1 MMTSKTGRQLCAL
14 LIALFFTPIC
24 LGDMIISDVVVSGT
38 LGFSE
43 GDSFIFGDDAGQDGE
58 FTARVGGTDM
68 TFGYT
73 DDLADTVD
81 VIAATLTHHGN
92 GGGVGGGLTGDG
104 FGGEAYARAEAVFE
118 PAFVVPD
125 VDLRAAIDLD
135 GTFNSTWLSFAN
147 SSPTQAYRVDLILEY
162 SHAVFAS
169 SSEFVGAMMDSD
181 LDLTIDTAV
190 PQVFESEIRS
200 DTDFGNEENDS
211 PIAGF
216 GGYVERSGIVPFSF
230 TLAPGQTIEVD
241 MDYTLRAEI
250 YECIC
255 GGGDGF
261 VESGIFDVNDN
272 FVSDNRFF
280 LSVDNVVAVP
290 EPGAALFLIWLSAG
304 MAFQKWVR
312 RRCAA
317 LTQ

>member
-1 MMTSKTGRQLCAL
+1 
-14 LIALFFTPIC
+14 
-24 LGDMIISDVVVSGT
+24 MIVSDIVVSGT

-43 GDSFIFGDDAGQDGE
+43 TDSFFFGDDAYQDGE
-58 FTARVGGTDM
+58 FTARVGGADM

-73 DDLADTVD
+73 DDLADTAD

-104 FGGEAYARAEAVFE
+104 FGGEAHARAEAVFE
-118 PAFVVPD
+118 PAFDVPD

-135 GTFNSTWLSFAN
+135 GTFNSTSLSFAN

-162 SHAVFAS
+162 SHAVFAAS
-169 SSEFVGAMMDSD
+169 MGPAGAMMDSD
-181 LDLTIDTAV
+181 LDLTIHTAV

-200 DTDFGNEENDS
+200 DTDFGNEENDL

-216 GGYVERSGIVPFSF
+216 GGYLERSGILPFSF
-230 TLAPGQTIEVD
+230 TLAPSQTIEVD
-241 MDYTLRAEI
+241 IDYTLRAEI
-250 YECIC
+250 YECVC
-255 GGGDGF
+255 GGGAGL

-280 LSVDNVVAVP
+280 LSVDNIVAVP
-290 EPGAALFLIWLSAG
+290 EPGAALFLIWLSVG

-317 LTQ
+317 LAQ